1 MEIKKMKAYRK
12 PELTLPEPFEPVL
25 VHNDESGIATLPT
38 TMTAIGSK
46 PTPANKST
54 AFATG
59 CLFPFYHTNEK
70 PY

>member
-1 MEIKKMKAYRK
+1 MKAYRK

-25 VHNDESGIATLPT
+25 VTMMKVVSHTLPT
-38 TMTAIGSK
+38 MMTAIGLK
-46 PTPANKST
+46 PTQANKLT
-54 AFATG
+54 AFNTG